1 MPSHFRIAAWNL
13 NNRVGK
19 VPFRSQAADAAIALG
34 ADLIVFTEYYPGTTD
49 VHERFVRRLS
59 DAGWGSSLCSGTTGD
74 GANQV
79 LMVSRLDLQRG
90 RLSAPEF
97 DGHLA
102 SNVLLATASPSGL
115 TILGVRIPWYTGK
128 TLPLRAAAWSWLA
141 NQAAILIQGPA
152 VILGDLNVS
161 TNSRTSTT
169 AGHFSAMLSSGWTR
183 AAPADGASFHGKA
196 DRRSEID
203 HILLS
208 PACNATSPRY
218 VATHLHHVLAGGPSA
233 LSDHAALV
241 ADVSVGEP

>member
-1 MPSHFRIAAWNL
+1 MPSHFRIATWNL

-79 LMVSRLDLQRG
+79 LMVSRIDLQRG

-97 DGHLA
+97 DRHLA

-141 NQAAILIQGPA
+141 DQASKLIHGPA
-152 VILGDLNVS
+152 IILGDLNVS
-161 TNSRTSTT
+161 TNSRASTT
-169 AGHFSAMLSSGWTR
+169 AGLFSAMLSSGWTR
-183 AAPADGASFHGKA
+183 AAPAEGASFYGKG

-208 PACNATSPRY
+208 PACTATSPRY